1 MKDPRYPIGNFEFKP
16 FSQDT
21 KSEWLAEMKAAPSN
35 LDEAI
40 QNLNKE
46 QLDTPYRDGGWTVR
60 QLIHH
65 LADSHMNAFIV
76 FKLALTEEKC
86 HRVINYNESF
96 VAAKFSITYR
106 SLPTIS
112 KSKSRLDF

>member
-21 KSEWLAEMKAAPSN
+21 KNGWLQEMKVFPTN
-35 LDEAI
+35 LDAAV
-40 QNLNKE
+40 NDLNKE

-65 LADSHMNAFIV
+65 LAG
-76 FKLALTEEKC
+76 
-86 HRVINYNESF
+86 
-96 VAAKFSITYR
+96 
-106 SLPTIS
+106 
-112 KSKSRLDF
+112 